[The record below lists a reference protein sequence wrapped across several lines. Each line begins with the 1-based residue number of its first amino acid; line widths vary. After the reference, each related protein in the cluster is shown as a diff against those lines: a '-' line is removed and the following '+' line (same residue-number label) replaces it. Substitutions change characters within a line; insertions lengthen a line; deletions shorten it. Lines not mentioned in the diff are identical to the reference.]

1 MSTFR
6 APSLTFRLTLL
17 FSVVSSAVLLVL
29 GLIVGGLV
37 ERHFEEMDLDLLE
50 GKVELVKDAL
60 GRMHD
65 ENDSQGLAAMLD
77 AALVGDHGMAVA
89 IWKPSGEA
97 LYATEEGW
105 FPESV
110 HDARHSGGWQ
120 PLRWQGPDG
129 RTYRGITAATS
140 IDFGQKIPLTVAVST
155 DLAHHE
161 HFMHAFQATL
171 WQVVGVAAFVS
182 GLLGWWVARRGLAP
196 LRAIS
201 RDAAAITANRLDQ
214 RLSAEAIPV
223 ELADVVGT
231 LNAMLARLEESFR
244 RLSDFSSDLAH
255 ELRTPVSNLL
265 TQTQVTLGKART
277 AGEYEDVLV
286 SNIEEF
292 ERLSKMIGDML
303 FLAKADNKQVLP
315 ALETVDLRHEADDLA
330 EFYQPVAEERGI
342 ALLVQGSAAAQCDRL
357 MMRRAIGNL
366 VSNALRYSIPGGQ
379 VLVRLASDR
388 GGVSVTVENHGET
401 IPPEHLAR
409 LFDRFYRADPSR
421 QRHTEGVGLGL
432 AITRSI
438 LRAHGGEAS
447 AESTGGVTRFT
458 LSLPA

>member
-1 MSTFR
+1 MSLFR
-6 APSLTFRLTLL
+6 AQSLTFRLTLL

-29 GLIVGGLV
+29 GLIVAGLV
-37 ERHFEEMDLDLLE
+37 ERHFEEMDLDLLI
-50 GKVELVKDAL
+50 GKVELVKTAL
-60 GRMHD
+60 ERVRGEKDLPR
-65 ENDSQGLAAMLD
+65 LAATLD

-89 IWKPSGEA
+89 IWKPDGEVI
-97 LYATEEGW
+97 YATDGGW
-105 FPESV
+105 FPESIR
-110 HDARHSGGWQ
+110 DANRVRALE
-120 PLRWQGPDG
+120 PLRWQGEDG
-129 RTYRGITAATS
+129 RTYRGVAAPAVL
-140 IDFGQKIPLTVAVST
+140 DFGQKIRLTVTVST

-161 HFMHAFQATL
+161 HFMHAFRATL
-171 WQVVGVAAFVS
+171 WEVVSIAAFIS
-182 GLLGWWVARRGLAP
+182 GLLGWWAARRGLAP

-201 RDAAAITANRLDQ
+201 RDAEAITASRLDQ
-214 RLSAEAIPV
+214 RLSAEAIPA
-223 ELADVVGT
+223 ELAEVVRT

-277 AGEYEDVLV
+277 PAEYEDVLA

-303 FLAKADNKQVLP
+303 FLAKADNRQVLP
-315 ALETVDLRHEADDLA
+315 ELAPVDLRQEAAGLA
-330 EFYQPVAEERGI
+330 EFYQPLAEERGLEI
-342 ALLVQGSAAAQCDRL
+342 AVAGAATARCDRG

-366 VSNALRYSIPGGQ
+366 LSNALRYSASGGT
-379 VLVRLASDR
+379 VVVRLAND
-388 GGVSVTVENHGET
+388 GDAASVTVENRGET

-421 QRHTEGVGLGL
+421 QRHAEGVGLGL

-438 LRAHGGEAS
+438 LRAHGGDAS
-447 AESTGGVTRFT
+447 AESANGVTRFT
-458 LSLPA
+458 LTLPA